1 MKFKQLTVLLIL
13 LLSLPL
19 FLNCTSTAKAD
30 TTQTTPSLYF
40 GVDVAFAS
48 LGVTEQLIDNVSS
61 YTNFFVI
68 GCTGNYNL
76 TRLTI
81 ISQYVF
87 DKGMSFIV
95 YSDKPS
101 YPSSQW
107 LEDAKNNWGNS
118 FLGIYYDDEEG
129 GKQLDQT
136 KYPIVT
142 SADNY
147 SDAANQYVSILNW
160 WIRSGPYAV
169 TQNFAYPTEFQLF
182 TSDYALY
189 WYDYEAGYNTV
200 FAELGSN
207 YSRQLNIALVR
218 GAATVQNKDWGV
230 ILDWTYTQP
239 PYLENGTELYNDMTL
254 AYENG
259 AKYIIVFDSNKNWT
273 QNVLQQGQ
281 LDAMKEFWQ
290 YVQANP
296 RTISPVSD
304 RAAYVL
310 PADYGYGFRG
320 PEDKIWGLWSADSL
334 TLDIGMSI
342 TTLFQMYPNSLD
354 IVYPDG
360 SRSIESVGYC
370 NVIYWNDTRLI
381 PNMPIIQSPSPI
393 LPPSTPSPT
402 PQQETPLLSYPTTVY
417 IYAIAAGILIAV
429 AVAITVL
436 KFRKRRDTPNQKASF
451 PESDH

>member
-19 FLNCTSTAKAD
+19 FLNCTSTAQVV
-30 TTQTTPSLYF
+30 TTQTPPSLYF
-40 GVDVAFAS
+40 GVDVAFES
-48 LGVTEQLIDNVSS
+48 LAVTEQLIDNVSS

-81 ISQYVF
+81 ISQYVY
-87 DKGMSFIV
+87 DKGMTFIV
-95 YSDKPS
+95 YSDEPN

-129 GKQLDQT
+129 GKQLDQSN
-136 KYPIVT
+136 YPIVT

-147 SDAANQYVSILNW
+147 SDAANKYVSILNW
-160 WIRSGPYAV
+160 WMRSGPYAV

-200 FAELGSN
+200 FAEFGSN

-239 PYLENGTELYNDMTL
+239 PYLENGTDFYNDMIL

-304 RAAYVL
+304 RTAYVL
-310 PADYGYGFRG
+310 PAYYGYGFRG
-320 PEDKIWGLWSADSL
+320 PEDKIWGLWNPDSL
-334 TLDIGMSI
+334 TIDIGMSI
-342 TTLFQMYPNSLD
+342 ATLFQMDSNNLD

-360 SRSIESVGYC
+360 SRSIESVGYG
-370 NVIYWNDTRLI
+370 NVIYWNNTKLI

-393 LPPSTPSPT
+393 LPPTPSPT
-402 PQQETPLLSYPTTVY
+402 PKQETSLLFYPTTVY
-417 IYAIAAGILIAV
+417 IYAIVVGILVAV

-436 KFRKRRDTPNQKASF
+436 KFRKRRNNLDQKSSF
-451 PESDH
+451 AKSNH

>member
-19 FLNCTSTAKAD
+19 FLNCTSTAQVVTA
-30 TTQTTPSLYF
+30 QTAPSLYF
-40 GVDVAFAS
+40 GVDVAFES
-48 LGVTEQLIDNVSS
+48 LAVTEQLIDNVSS

-81 ISQYVF
+81 ISQYVY
-87 DKGMSFIV
+87 DKGMTFIV

-107 LEDAKNNWGNS
+107 VEYAKNNWGSS

-129 GKQLDQT
+129 GKQLDQSN
-136 KYPIVT
+136 YPIVT

-147 SDAANQYVSILNW
+147 SDAANKYVSILNW
-160 WIRSGPYAV
+160 WIRSGPYAI

-200 FAELGSN
+200 FAEFGMN

-239 PYLENGTELYNDMTL
+239 PYLENGTELYNDMIL
-254 AYENG
+254 SYENG

-304 RAAYVL
+304 RTAYVL

-320 PEDKIWGLWSADSL
+320 PEDKIWGLWNADSL
-334 TLDIGMSI
+334 TIDIGMSI
-342 TTLFQMYPNSLD
+342 TTLFQMDGNNLD
-354 IVYPDG
+354 IVYPSQTLESAG
-360 SRSIESVGYC
+360 YNSI
-370 NVIYWNDTRLI
+370 IYWNNTKLI
-381 PNMPIIQSPSPI
+381 PIMPTIQSPSPI
-393 LPPSTPSPT
+393 LPPTPSPT
-402 PQQETPLLSYPTTVY
+402 PQQETPLLFYPTTVY
-417 IYAIAAGILIAV
+417 IYAIAASILAAV

-436 KFRKRRDTPNQKASF
+436 KFRKRRDNPDKKSSF
-451 PESDH
+451 PKSNH